1 MTESSETRSST
12 SSTGSTGIAPAG
24 DTTTVRTTLRRV
36 TGDIRDALRG
46 RQHDYTSG
54 PIGQAI
60 FLLAIP
66 MVLEMVMESL
76 FALSDVFFVA
86 RLGASA
92 VATVGLTES
101 LMIVVYTLA
110 MGLSISGTAVVAQR
124 IGEKDADGAGR
135 AAVQAIILGALIAS
149 AIAIVGAV
157 FAPTLLRFMGAGDD
171 VLATGT
177 TFARV
182 MLGGSVT
189 AFLLFV
195 VNATFRG
202 AGDAAVPM
210 RVMWLANGINIV
222 LGPMLIFGIGPL
234 PALGVTGAAVA
245 TTIGRG
251 TGLLFAIA
259 NLVRGSGNLR
269 VRREHIVFEPA
280 TMLSMLKLSVN
291 GTFQVLVGSLSWIV
305 LVRFMAVFGSAAM
318 AGYTIAVRMVI
329 FAMLPAWGLGN
340 AAATMVGQ
348 ALGANNPDRAAKAV
362 WTAARFNVVFLGL
375 MGLLFAVAAPLI
387 VSGFTSDPAVANVA
401 IDGLRILALGFP
413 TFAIGLVL
421 TQSFNGAGD
430 TATPTRINIGV
441 FWLFEIPLAWAM
453 SKYSSLGYHG
463 IFASITVAYAALAAV
478 SFVMFRRGTWRNR
491 RV

>member
-1 MTESSETRSST
+1 MTDGSHST
-12 SSTGSTGIAPAG
+12 PAPT
-24 DTTTVRTTLRRV
+24 DTTTADATAPTSSTLRRV

-46 RQHDYTSG
+46 RQHDYTTG

-110 MGLSISGTAVVAQR
+110 MGLSISGTAVVARR

-135 AAVQAIILGALIAS
+135 AAVQAIMLGAVIAS
-149 AIAIVGAV
+149 AIAITGAV

-177 TFARV
+177 TFTRV
-182 MLGGSVT
+182 MLGGSIT

-222 LGPMLIFGIGPL
+222 LGPLLIFGVGPL
-234 PALGVTGAAVA
+234 PELGVTGAAVA

-251 TGLLFAIA
+251 TGLLVAIGS
-259 NLVRGSGNLR
+259 LVRGTGNLR

-280 TMLSMLKLSVN
+280 TMLNMLKLSVN

-348 ALGANNPDRAAKAV
+348 ALGANNPDRAERAV
-362 WTAARFNVVFLGL
+362 WTAARYNVAFLGL
-375 MGLLFAVAAPLI
+375 MGLIFGVAAPLI
-387 VSGFTSDPAVANVA
+387 VSFFTSDPAVAEVA

-413 TFAIGLVL
+413 TFAFGMVL

-453 SKYSSLGYHG
+453 SKYTALGMHG

-478 SFVMFRRGTWRNR
+478 SFLMFRRGRWRTR

>member
-1 MTESSETRSST
+1 MTETT
-12 SSTGSTGIAPAG
+12 SSTAPQSSTASRIVG
-24 DTTTVRTTLRRV
+24 DV
-36 TGDIRDALRG
+36 RDALRG
-46 RQHDYTSG
+46 RQHDYTIG

-101 LMIVVYTLA
+101 MMIVVYTLA
-110 MGLSISGTAVVAQR
+110 MGLSISGTAVVARR

-135 AAVQAIILGALIAS
+135 AAVQAILLGALIAS
-149 AIAIVGAV
+149 FIAISGAI
-157 FAPTLLRFMGAGDD
+157 FAPRLLRFMGAADD

-177 TFARV
+177 LFTRV

-202 AGDAAVPM
+202 AGDAAVSM
-210 RVMWLANGINIV
+210 RVMWLANGINIA
-222 LGPMLIFGIGPL
+222 LGPMLIFGLGPF
-234 PALGVTGAAVA
+234 PKLGVTGAAVA

-251 TGLLFAIA
+251 TGLLYAMYR
-259 NLVRGSGNLR
+259 LVRGSGNLR
-269 VRREHIVFEPA
+269 VRRSHVVFEPR
-280 TMLSMLKLSVN
+280 TMRSMLRLSVN
-291 GTFQVLVGSLSWIV
+291 GTFQVLVGSLSWIL

-318 AGYTIAVRMVI
+318 AGYTIVVRMVM

-348 ALGANNPDRAAKAV
+348 ALGAGNPDRAEKAV
-362 WTAARFNVVFLGL
+362 WKAARFNVAFLGL
-375 MGLLFAVAAPLI
+375 MGLLFGLFAPEVVSAFTADVAVSK
-387 VSGFTSDPAVANVA
+387 VAV
-401 IDGLRILALGFP
+401 DGLRLMAIGFP
-413 TFAIGLVL
+413 LFAFGMVL

-430 TATPTRINIGV
+430 TSTPTRINIGV
-441 FWLFEIPLAWAM
+441 FWVFEIPLAWFLATHT
-453 SKYSSLGYHG
+453 SLGFHA
-463 IFASITVAYAALAAV
+463 IFLSISLAYSMLAAV
-478 SFVMFRRGTWRNR
+478 SFLMFRRGTWRTR

>member
-1 MTESSETRSST
+1 MTDSTQPTSSAST
-12 SSTGSTGIAPAG
+12 STSGRILT
-24 DTTTVRTTLRRV
+24 DV
-36 TGDIRDALRG
+36 RDALRG

-66 MVLEMVMESL
+66 MVLEMIMESL

-86 RLGASA
+86 RLGATA

-101 LMIVVYTLA
+101 MMIVVYTLA
-110 MGLSISGTAVVAQR
+110 MGLSISGTAVVARR

-135 AAVQAIILGALIAS
+135 AAVQAILLGAIIAALIALTGS
-149 AIAIVGAV
+149 LL
-157 FAPTLLRFMGAGDD
+157 APTLLRFMGAGSD
-171 VLATGT
+171 VIASGT
-177 TFARV
+177 MFARV

-202 AGDAAVPM
+202 AGDAAVSM

-222 LGPMLIFGIGPL
+222 LGPMLIFGIGPF
-234 PALGVTGAAVA
+234 PAMGVTGAAVA

-251 TGLLFAIA
+251 TGLLFA
-259 NLVRGSGNLR
+259 LYRLTRGTGNLH
-269 VRREHIVFEPA
+269 VRRSHVVFEPR
-280 TMLSMLKLSVN
+280 TMLSMLRLSVN
-291 GTFQVLVGSLSWIV
+291 GTFQVLVGSLSWII
-305 LVRFMAVFGSAAM
+305 LVRLMAVFGSAAM
-318 AGYTIAVRMVI
+318 AGYTIAVRMVM

-348 ALGANNPDRAAKAV
+348 ALGAGNPDRAEQAV
-362 WTAARFNVVFLGL
+362 WTAARYNVAFLGL
-375 MGLLFAVAAPLI
+375 MGVIFGVFAPLI
-387 VSGFTSDPAVANVA
+387 VSAFTSDTSVSRVAV
-401 IDGLRILALGFP
+401 DGLRLMAFGFP
-413 TFAIGLVL
+413 LFAFGMVL

-430 TATPTRINIGV
+430 TSTPTRINIGV
-441 FWLFEIPLAWAM
+441 FWLFEIPLAWFLAGHT
-453 SKYSSLGYHG
+453 SLGFHA
-463 IFASITVAYAALAAV
+463 IFVSIAVAYSALAGV
-478 SFVMFRRGTWRNR
+478 SFVLFRRGTWRAR